1 MKKTALII
9 LLIMLIAVALAGC
22 GGKEIRA
29 DDIKFIEIRDGSFK
43 TTYAVDEKIDFRNVY
58 IVITLKDN
66 KGEVVEKVTNDML
79 EGFDTST
86 TTASMEM
93 RTMRVKYKGMF
104 TSNWNYTVASPYA
117 INTKA
122 RLRLSGEK
130 AGSKYKLNLRMEL
143 DEIPQINALQ
153 IQVNYDATRLTFNN
167 ESEGGLAGW
176 EINKVSTKSG
186 SFDMLYY
193 AAPGAQPFD
202 EDGSLTTLVFDV
214 LSDGDFN
221 IEITNIHV
229 SLGESDIYLPDAAL
243 K

>member
-1 MKKTALII
+1 MKKAALII
-9 LLIMLIAVALAGC
+9 LLIMLISVALSGC

-43 TTYAVDEKIDFRNVY
+43 TTYAVDEKIDFRQVY

-66 KGEVVEKVTNDML
+66 KGEVVENVTPDML
-79 EGFDTST
+79 EGFDTFT

-93 RTMRVKYKGMF
+93 RTMRVKYKGMY

-122 RLRLSGEK
+122 RLKLSGEK
-130 AGSKYKLNLRMEL
+130 AGSKYKLNLNMEL
-143 DEIPQINALQ
+143 DEIPQIDALQ
-153 IQVNYDATRLTFNN
+153 IQVSYDATRLTFNN
-167 ESEGGLAGW
+167 ETEGGLAGW
-176 EINKVSTKSG
+176 ESNKVSTKSG

-193 AAPGAQPFD
+193 AAPAAQPLK
-202 EDGSLTTLVFDV
+202 EDGSLTTLVFDI

-221 IEITNIHV
+221 IQITNIHV
-229 SLGESDIYLPDAAL
+229 SFGESDIYLPDAAL